1 MSEKSI
7 AKIRPLNAVIEFV
20 RLQRSKIRS
29 RLAQIGDF
37 STGSLVAIITT
48 TIFFSEAMVMGFLYI
63 IPPMKYPIESLV
75 DASLT
80 TVLVFPALY
89 LFLVRP
95 IDSHLKKIRQT
106 EEALKETNELLEMI
120 FSVTHI
126 SYAYLDNNFNFIR
139 VNQAYAA
146 TDGRTPEFYPGK
158 NHFDIYPNE
167 ENQKIFQEV
176 LDAQEPYYVFEKAF
190 DYSNH
195 PELSVTY
202 WDWSLLPV
210 KDDSGDANGILLSLI
225 DRTQRIK
232 TRKELENSQQN
243 YEELLNSVNGIIWE
257 ADAENPGIRFI
268 SQEAE
273 RLLGYPQAF
282 WTSDPHFWFDH
293 IHPNDQDWVRNTSQE
308 AVQEGRNYDIE
319 YRMIAADGRVVW
331 IRSIVKLIRQE
342 DKPATLRGIIID
354 ISDRK
359 KALEDL
365 QTALDMLELANT
377 ELRNEITVRM
387 RAEQAL
393 EKEREMLD
401 RRNQE
406 LIAVSESERKQRQFS
421 EGLVEASIALSSSLD
436 LDDVLD
442 RILLQIQNVIS
453 FKTSDI
459 MMVEDGAFYIAHQRG
474 YDGMPEALKTLYLL
488 RKHQIGTF
496 PLLERLEEH
505 QQPVIVTATQKC
517 EGWQDAPGFEWVRSF
532 AAAPLIS
539 NHRIQGIINL
549 VSDRPG
555 FFVEEDA
562 DRLRAFATHAALAI
576 QNARIYAQ
584 AIHAQQ
590 ITETLRSASVALSQ
604 TLDLDVVLNTLLDYV
619 GELVPYDSA
628 NIMLLQDETRLSV
641 RAARGYEQW
650 TDPKYTFD
658 ISFNADL
665 NPLISWLIKEQKSIL
680 IEDTE
685 LDPGW
690 EVRQGAEH
698 VRNWLGVPVIAA
710 GRTIGI
716 YSLDK
721 VVSNFFTQEHVQL
734 TESLVGQAGVAIQ
747 NAWLFEQVR
756 SGRERLQS
764 LSRQLVEIQETE
776 RRYIA
781 RELHDEAGQSLTSLM
796 VGLRLLERE
805 INHPEALL
813 SAIGEL
819 KNMVDTILEN
829 LHRLA
834 VDLRPASLD
843 HLGLIAALQQYI
855 ESISDK
861 HATTIQFETLD
872 ITARLPQEMETALY
886 RIVQEGI
893 TNAIRHSRATRI
905 DVLLEKRDDKII
917 TIVEDNGI
925 GFDPLTVMQGNRL
938 GLFGIR
944 ERAEMLG
951 GSLIIESSPGNG
963 CTILVEVP
971 YAY

>member
-7 AKIRPLNAVIEFV
+7 AKIRPLNAGIEFV
-20 RLQRSKIRS
+20 RLQQSKIRS
-29 RLAQIGDF
+29 RIAQIGDF

-48 TIFFSEAMVMGFLYI
+48 TIFVSEAMIMGFLYV
-63 IPPMKYPIESLV
+63 IPPMKYPVESLV

-95 IDSHLKKIRQT
+95 INSHLNKIRQT
-106 EEALKETNELLEMI
+106 EEALKETNELLEKI

-126 SYAYLDNNFNFIR
+126 SYAYLDNNLNFIR
-139 VNQAYAA
+139 VNQAFAA
-146 TDGRTPEFYPGK
+146 TDGHTPEFYPGK

-176 LDAQEPYYVFEKAF
+176 LDTQEPYYVYEKAF
-190 DYSNH
+190 EYIDH
-195 PELSVTY
+195 PELGVTY

-210 KDDSGDANGILLSLI
+210 KDDSGDVNGILLSLI
-225 DRTQRIK
+225 DRTQMIK
-232 TRKELENSQQN
+232 TRKELEKSQRN
-243 YEELLNSVNGIIWE
+243 YEELLNSVDGIIWE
-257 ADAENPGIRFI
+257 ANAENSRIRFI
-268 SQEAE
+268 SEEAE

-293 IHPNDQDWVRNTSQE
+293 IHPNDQDWVRNTSEE
-308 AVQEGRNYDIE
+308 AVQGGRNYDIE

-331 IRSIVKLIRQE
+331 IRNIVKLISQE

-354 ISDRK
+354 ISARK

-365 QTALDMLELANT
+365 RTALEMLEHANT
-377 ELRNEITVRM
+377 ELRNEIIVRM

-401 RRNQE
+401 HRNQD
-406 LIAVSESERKQRQFS
+406 LLAVSESERKQRQFS

-453 FKTSDI
+453 FRTSDI
-459 MMVEDGAFYIAHQRG
+459 MMVEDGAYYIAHQRG
-474 YDGMPEALKTLYLL
+474 YDELPEALKSLYLL
-488 RKHQIGTF
+488 RKHQTGTF
-496 PLLERLEEH
+496 PLVERLEEH
-505 QQPVIVTATQKC
+505 QQPVIVTDTQKC

-539 NHRIQGIINL
+539 NNRIQGIINL
-549 VSDRPG
+549 VSDRHG

-562 DRLRAFATHAALAI
+562 DRLRAFAMHAALAI

-590 ITETLRSASVALSQ
+590 ITEILRSASVALSQ
-604 TLDLDVVLNTLLDYV
+604 TLDLDIVLNTLLDYV

-641 RAARGYEQW
+641 RAARGYEHW
-650 TDPKYTFD
+650 TDPKYTFE
-658 ISFNADL
+658 ISFDADL
-665 NPLISWLIKEQKSIL
+665 NPLINWLIREQKSIL

-690 EVRQGAEH
+690 EVRPGAEH

-721 VVSNFFTQEHVQL
+721 VVSNFFTQEHVEL

-861 HATTIQFETLD
+861 HAITIQFETLD

-925 GFDPLTVMQGNRL
+925 GFDPLTVMQGDRL

-971 YAY
+971 YAN

>member
-7 AKIRPLNAVIEFV
+7 AKIRPLNAGIEFV
-20 RLQRSKIRS
+20 RLQQSKIRS
-29 RLAQIGDF
+29 RIAQIGDF

-48 TIFFSEAMVMGFLYI
+48 TIFVSEAMIMGFLYV
-63 IPPMKYPIESLV
+63 IPPMKYPVESLV

-95 IDSHLKKIRQT
+95 INSHLNKIRQT
-106 EEALKETNELLEMI
+106 EEALKETNELLEKI

-126 SYAYLDNNFNFIR
+126 SYAYLDNNLNFIR
-139 VNQAYAA
+139 VNQAFAA
-146 TDGRTPEFYPGK
+146 TDGHTPEFYPGK

-176 LDAQEPYYVFEKAF
+176 LDTQEPYYVYEKAF
-190 DYSNH
+190 EYIDH
-195 PELSVTY
+195 PELGVTY

-210 KDDSGDANGILLSLI
+210 KDDSGDVNGILLSLI
-225 DRTQRIK
+225 DRTQMIK
-232 TRKELENSQQN
+232 TRKELEKSQRN
-243 YEELLNSVNGIIWE
+243 YEELLNSVDGIIWE
-257 ADAENPGIRFI
+257 ANAENSRIRFI
-268 SQEAE
+268 SEEAE

-293 IHPNDQDWVRNTSQE
+293 IHPNDQDWVRNTSEE

-331 IRSIVKLIRQE
+331 IRNIVKLISQE

-354 ISDRK
+354 ISARK

-365 QTALDMLELANT
+365 RTALEMLEHANT
-377 ELRNEITVRM
+377 ELRNEIIVRM

-401 RRNQE
+401 HRNQD
-406 LIAVSESERKQRQFS
+406 LLAVSESERKQRQFS

-453 FKTSDI
+453 FRTSDI
-459 MMVEDGAFYIAHQRG
+459 MMVEDGAYYIAHQRG
-474 YDGMPEALKTLYLL
+474 YDELPEALKSLYLL
-488 RKHQIGTF
+488 RKHQTGTF
-496 PLLERLEEH
+496 PLVERLEEH
-505 QQPVIVTATQKC
+505 QQPVIVTDTQKC

-539 NHRIQGIINL
+539 NNRIQGIINL

-562 DRLRAFATHAALAI
+562 DRLRAFAMHAALAI

-590 ITETLRSASVALSQ
+590 ITEILRSASVALSQ
-604 TLDLDVVLNTLLDYV
+604 TLDLDIVLNTLLDYV

-641 RAARGYEQW
+641 RAARGYEHW
-650 TDPKYTFD
+650 TDPKYTFE
-658 ISFNADL
+658 ISFDADL
-665 NPLISWLIKEQKSIL
+665 NPLISWLIREQKSIL

-690 EVRQGAEH
+690 EVRPGAEH

-721 VVSNFFTQEHVQL
+721 VVSNFFTQEHVEL

-861 HATTIQFETLD
+861 HAITIQFETLD

-925 GFDPLTVMQGNRL
+925 GFDPLTVMQGDRL

-971 YAY
+971 YAN